1 MKKILGSIL
10 MILLCLPPP
19 FVRAFEFSTLSNGDR
34 VTAGSTIEVKIDPG
48 DIPPLFGVLFMASR
62 GLVEARLDSSPPFDW
77 SIQIPKDYY
86 GPLTLWA
93 VGRRYYPVPDPPRA
107 SVTIFVVF
115 PALRLS
121 LKP

>member
-1 MKKILGSIL
+1 
-10 MILLCLPPP
+10 MIFLCLPP
-19 FVRAFEFSTLSNGDR
+19 FVRAFEFSTLSNGER

-62 GLVEARLDSSPPFDW
+62 GVVEARLDSSPPFDW

-93 VGRRYYPVPDPPRA
+93 VGRRYYPVPDSPRA

-121 LKP
+121 LNP

>member
-1 MKKILGSIL
+1 MKIITSFAL
-10 MILLCLPPP
+10 MILLCGTP
-19 FVRAFEFSTLSNGDR
+19 FVWAFEFSTLSNGDR
-34 VTAGSTIEVKIDPG
+34 VEAGSTIKVKIDPG

-62 GLVEARLDSSPPFDW
+62 GLVEGRLDSSAPFDW

-86 GPLTLWA
+86 GPLTFWA

-121 LKP
+121 LNP